1 MFLDLKRPLKE
12 GEEFSGTL
20 TFEKAGTV
28 DVTFEVEG
36 TGAKAPEPSDH
47 HHD

>member
-1 MFLDLKRPLKE
+1 LQE

-28 DVTFEVEG
+28 DLTFEVEG
-36 TGAKAPEPSDH
+36 IGAGSPTPDEHEH
-47 HHD
+47 H